1 MDILDR
7 FLTYVKVNTQSDD
20 STGLTPST
28 LPQIDF
34 AHRLAADLKEI
45 GMSDVEVSPYG
56 YVTATLPANT
66 PDDKLPV
73 VGFIAHMDTS
83 PDFSADGVKPRIV
96 NSYDGGDIV
105 LNAELG
111 ITLSPAEF
119 PELLKYKGQD
129 IIVTDGTTLLGAD
142 DKAGVT
148 AIFAAMEDLMA
159 HPERRHGKI
168 RICFTPDEEIGE
180 GADHFD
186 VEKFGADFAYTIDG
200 GAIGELEYETFNAA
214 EATVTFHGRNVHPG
228 SAYHKM
234 RNSMRMASQFVV
246 NLPSFQTPEHTQ
258 GYEGF
263 FHLIHMEG
271 GVELSTLKYII
282 RDFKRDRFEDRKSE
296 MTHLVNKFNAQYGEG
311 SVEIVIRDQY
321 YNMREKIEPVMH
333 VVDYAR
339 EAMADCGVECV
350 VTPVRG
356 GTDGSRLSFMGLPTP
371 NIFAGGENFHGK
383 YEFLPIPSLRKAA
396 EVVARLAEVVAKG

>member
-1 MDILDR
+1 MDILER
-7 FLTYVKVNTQSDD
+7 FLAYVKVNTQSDET
-20 STGLTPST
+20 TGLTPST
-28 LPQIDF
+28 LPQLDF
-34 AHRLAADLKEI
+34 AQRLADDLRAI
-45 GMSDVEVSPYG
+45 GMQEVAVSQYG

-66 PDDKLPV
+66 DAKVPT

-83 PDFSADGVKPRIV
+83 PDFSACNVRPRIV
-96 NSYDGGDIV
+96 EAYDGKD
-105 LNAELG
+105 
-111 ITLSPAEF
+111 ITLNEEQNIILSPSEF
-119 PELLKYKGQD
+119 PELLRYVGQD
-129 IIVTDGTTLLGAD
+129 IVVTDGLTLLGAD
-142 DKAGVT
+142 DKAGAC
-148 AIFAAMEDLMA
+148 AIFAAMEDLIA

-168 RICFTPDEEIGE
+168 RVCFTPDEEIGE

-186 VEKFGADFAYTIDG
+186 VEGFGAEFAYTIDG

-214 EATVTFHGRNVHPG
+214 EATVVFSGRNVHPG

-234 RNSMRMASQFVV
+234 RNSMRVASQFVV

-263 FHLIHMEG
+263 FHLTHMDG
-271 GVELSTLKYII
+271 SVEQTTLKYII
-282 RDFKRDRFEDRKSE
+282 RDFKRDRFEDRKKE
-296 MTHLVNKFNAQYGEG
+296 MEHLANKFNAQYGED
-311 SVEIVIRDQY
+311 SVVLTIRDQY
-321 YNMREKIEPVMH
+321 YNMREKIEPVMY

-339 EAMADCGVECV
+339 RAMADCNVECK

-396 EVVARLAEVVAKG
+396 EVIARLAEVVAL